1 MSVYVGFYY
10 GDTSNINHTL
20 CRGFSKVGSSPGVL
34 SGLGFSRGLGIGLQ
48 EERTFSSVWS
58 CRGCLDP

>member
-1 MSVYVGFYY
+1 MSVEVGFYY

-34 SGLGFSRGLGIGLQ
+34 SGLGFSRGLGIGF
-48 EERTFSSVWS
+48 T
-58 CRGCLDP
+58 RGKDFFFGLEL